1 MILSRISSKGQ
12 VTLPRKVRQALQL
25 KPGDRVQFIF
35 EEDTVILQSLATGTA
50 RTLGGS
56 LRQYARPRLSGS
68 ARGAVKKEAARA
80 AAQEG

>member
-12 VTLPRKVRQALQL
+12 VTLPRKVRQALQV
-25 KPGDRVQFIF
+25 KPGDRVFF
-35 EEDTVILQSLATGTA
+35 VVEDDTVILHPLAAGTA

-56 LRQYARPRLSGS
+56 LRKYAVARPSGP